1 MNSWTAR
8 QILNVSYT
16 TLRRLRDRGHL
27 RTTTLSYN
35 RLDYWNDDVY
45 RILGRMLNLK
55 AGVVVYTRVA
65 TNKIEDQQLMV
76 KQREVC
82 LAWLRKRKVEPRQII
97 EDWGRAIDTDP
108 KSRPGLAGL
117 RRLIVTRRVGLILVE
132 TKDRL
137 FRDGFEFFEEL
148 CRDYG
153 VQLQV
158 VNPIVDRPEYQKEQ
172 EVDLRLLAERL
183 IKERCKG
190 REVNA
195 ILRPIGTPLGKRGR
209 HIAVL
214 EPKAGDPVTKK
225 PLGWTTESGPATGIA
240 DLM

>member
-1 MNSWTAR
+1 MNSWMAR
-8 QILNVSYT
+8 QILNVSYN
-16 TLRRLRDRGHL
+16 TLRVWRQKGLLRVTVKG
-27 RTTTLSYN
+27 YN
-35 RLDYWNDDVY
+35 RVDYWEEDIY
-45 RILGRMLNLK
+45 AMMGHMLNLK

-82 LAWLRKRKVEPRQII
+82 LAWLRKRRVEPKRII

-108 KSRPGLAGL
+108 KSRPGLADL
-117 RRLIVTRRVGLILVE
+117 RRLIVTRQVGLILVE
-132 TKDRL
+132 TRDRL
-137 FRDGFEFFEEL
+137 LRSGFEFFEEL
-148 CRDYG
+148 CQDYG

-158 VNPIVDRPEYQKEQ
+158 INPIVNRPEYHKEQ

-183 IKERCKG
+183 IKERTTG

-195 ILRPIGTPLGKRGR
+195 IPSHVGTRLAKREKVK
-209 HIAVL
+209 VL
-214 EPKAGDPVTKK
+214 KPRAGDPVTKK

>member
-1 MNSWTAR
+1 MNSWMAR
-8 QILNVSYT
+8 QILNVSYN
-16 TLRRLRDRGHL
+16 TLRIWRQKGLLRVTVGEH
-27 RTTTLSYN
+27 N
-35 RLDYWNDDVY
+35 RVDYWEEDIY
-45 RILGRMLNLK
+45 AMMGRMLNLK

-82 LAWLRKRKVEPRQII
+82 LAWLRKRRVEPDRII

-117 RRLIVTRRVGLILVE
+117 RRLITTRKVGIIIVE

-137 FRDGFEFFEEL
+137 LRDGFEFFEEL

-158 VNPIVDRPEYQKEQ
+158 VNPIVNRPEYQREQ

-183 IKERCKG
+183 IKERTHG
-190 REVNA
+190 REITA
-195 ILRPIGTPLGKRGR
+195 IPTPVDRLLGTRGNVK
-209 HIAVL
+209 IL
-214 EPKAGDPVTKK
+214 EPKPGDPVLKR

>member
-1 MNSWTAR
+1 MNSWMAR
-8 QILNVSYT
+8 QILNVSYN
-16 TLRRLRDRGHL
+16 TLRVWRQKGLLRVTVKG
-27 RTTTLSYN
+27 YN
-35 RLDYWNDDVY
+35 RVDYWEEDIY
-45 RILGRMLNLK
+45 AMMGHMLNLK

-76 KQREVC
+76 QQREVC
-82 LAWLRKRKVEPRQII
+82 LAWLRKRRVEPKRII

-108 KSRPGLAGL
+108 KSRPGLADL
-117 RRLIVTRRVGLILVE
+117 RRLIVTRQVGLILVE

-137 FRDGFEFFEEL
+137 LRSGFEFFEEL
-148 CRDYG
+148 CQDYG

-158 VNPIVDRPEYQKEQ
+158 INPIVNRPEYHKEQ

-183 IKERCKG
+183 IKERTTG

-195 ILRPIGTPLGKRGR
+195 IPSHVGARLAKREKVK
-209 HIAVL
+209 VL
-214 EPKAGDPVTKK
+214 KPRAGDPVVKR